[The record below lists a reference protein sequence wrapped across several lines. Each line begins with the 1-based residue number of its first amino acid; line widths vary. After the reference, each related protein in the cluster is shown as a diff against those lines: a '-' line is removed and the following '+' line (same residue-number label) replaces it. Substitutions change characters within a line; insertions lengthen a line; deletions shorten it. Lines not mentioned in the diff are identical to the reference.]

1 MSTEILLPQLGFS
14 MAEGKLVEW
23 LVPDGSTVNTGDLIY
38 SLETDKSVTE
48 VESPASGVLR
58 ISAAVDETYDVGS
71 VLGVIE

>member
-23 LVPDGSTVNTGDLIY
+23 LVPDGSTVTAGTLIY

-48 VESPASGVLR
+48 VEAPVSGTLR
-58 ISAAVDETYDVGS
+58 ISAAVDETYPVGG